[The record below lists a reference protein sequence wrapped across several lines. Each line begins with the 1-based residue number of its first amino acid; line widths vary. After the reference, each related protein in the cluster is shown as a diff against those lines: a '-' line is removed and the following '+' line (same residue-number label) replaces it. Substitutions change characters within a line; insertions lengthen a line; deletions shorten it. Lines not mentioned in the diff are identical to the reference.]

1 MLPFVLAAQ
10 LALVHG
16 KVISH
21 QLQGRSQTKVKETLS
36 SRQVSTD
43 TVNSPRGG
51 ACAFT
56 DWLTHT
62 DTCRSF
68 LTEILDWKKYWN
80 TDNDS
85 NFRLIKAFHINPS

>member
-56 DWLTHT
+56 D
-62 DTCRSF
+62 
-68 LTEILDWKKYWN
+68 
-80 TDNDS
+80 
-85 NFRLIKAFHINPS
+85 